1 MTGAPVADRVL
12 AAVAAW
18 QFIPP
23 DAVLIEGPDYL
34 AVRFPDWFERPLQ
47 LVRCE
52 PGRDPATVVD
62 EVRSRCRGL
71 DLRLDHLD
79 HQVIA
84 CWVRLDSV
92 PGLEEAL
99 QARGEPD
106 EVLDILA
113 REVDETVDLAALE
126 AGSTDLTVRWT
137 DDAEVLVDAAT
148 VGAEV
153 FGGTVPS
160 RAEMLDKAAGEAA
173 KVRAGGGGS
182 VVAYVDGVAVASAGV
197 TVVGEDARLWGGAT
211 RSEHRGRGIYR
222 ALLAERLRYAVGHGA
237 RLAVVKGRVQ
247 TSGPILRRAGFAPYG
262 QERSYVLPL

>member
-1 MTGAPVADRVL
+1 MTGAPPRDRVL

-34 AVRFPDWFERPLQ
+34 AVRFPDWFDQPLQ
-47 LVRCE
+47 LVRCG

-71 DLRLDHLD
+71 DLRLDHP
-79 HQVIA
+79 VIA

-92 PGLEEAL
+92 TGLEEAL
-99 QARGEPD
+99 KRRGEPD

-113 REVDETVDLAALE
+113 REVDETIDLAAL
-126 AGSTDLTVRWT
+126 ATGSTNLTVRWT

-148 VGAEV
+148 VGVEV
-153 FGGTVPS
+153 FGGKVPS
-160 RAEMLDKAAGEAA
+160 RAELLDKAASEAA

-182 VVAYVDGVAVASAGV
+182 VVAYVEGVAVASAGV
-197 TVVGEDARLWGGAT
+197 TVVDEDARLWGGAT
-211 RSEHRGRGIYR
+211 RPEHRGRGIYR

-237 RLAVVKGRVQ
+237 RLAVVKGRAQ
-247 TSGPILRRAGFAPYG
+247 TSGPILRRAGFSPYG
-262 QERSYVLPL
+262 QERSYLLPL